1 MRSIL
6 NVHVDTDNEFALS
19 HVLGPMANSVQ
30 STWHQYLRRWATY
43 TCLCFGLAG
52 AREIGETSYTFSDME
67 WLRIYNAAVKRG
79 GMLHQNYYLSVGSM
93 TVMINLNDEAQATDR
108 NYGKW
113 RRGLQSGIG
122 GTIVEK
128 PMIRKDTDELAGK
141 FRFGKTFL
149 ITDLVYKCNSNARG
163 TTNIQY
169 GLDEMGYA
177 VTVIDINSFKSV
189 TRAQKFLDAVD
200 NLKRN
205 VMPDVASEE
214 NVTIHFGISFAFL
227 ITDTHPYHVWVEN
240 NFAERM
246 SEAIR
251 SVDKMAT
258 RPIFVSLCKDPRFHG
273 IQSGIQEVAVDTADV
288 LRSYGIMVKTDDGMW
303 RLMYGHA
310 GNHYMNNQSMPDRLG
325 VFATM
330 EKFLFRQRVLL
341 MCSLNVEAAKGLN
354 DMVKESSMKVGINLE
369 LMEAVLKEPATIQ
382 IGAGGGVPDTASTGT
397 DCPGTVGGG
406 RRVNVEYEKAPWIEA
421 TVRSVL
427 PEPSANIYD
436 MWFYVNHGRDDV
448 ILRQRHYNGHDDEIV
463 PHDFM
468 NQDFG
473 YGKECIACRGSEM
486 TKDYQLWPPEYQRKM
501 VIKTAARSRAFF
513 NIMADNGSA
522 VTDPQKDFV
531 RFLKDITRAMMGNKD
546 ANMERSS

>member
-1 MRSIL
+1 MPARPQTEFVPPLKPLNVATYCRVWTDYTGTSVRSIL
-6 NVHVDTDNEFALS
+6 NVHVDTMNEFALS

-30 STWHQYLRRWATY
+30 STWHQYLRRLATY

-93 TVMINLNDEAQATDR
+93 TVMINLSDEAQATDR

-122 GTIVEK
+122 GTIVER
-128 PMIRKDTDELAGK
+128 PMVRKENDELAGK
-141 FRFGKTFL
+141 FRFGKTIL
-149 ITDLVYKCNSNARG
+149 ITDLVCKCNSNARG
-163 TTNIQY
+163 MTNIQY

-200 NLKRN
+200 HLKRN

-214 NVTIHFGISFAFL
+214 NVTIHFWISFAFL
-227 ITDTHPYHVWVEN
+227 ITDTHPYHVWVES

-273 IQSGIQEVAVDTADV
+273 IQSGIQEVAVDSADV
-288 LRSYGIMVKTDDGMW
+288 LRSFGIMVTTDDGMW

-325 VFATM
+325 VFATL

-397 DCPGTVGGG
+397 DCPAQLE
-406 RRVNVEYEKAPWIEA
+406 VEEE
-421 TVRSVL
+421 
-427 PEPSANIYD
+427 
-436 MWFYVNHGRDDV
+436 
-448 ILRQRHYNGHDDEIV
+448 
-463 PHDFM
+463 
-468 NQDFG
+468 
-473 YGKECIACRGSEM
+473 
-486 TKDYQLWPPEYQRKM
+486 
-501 VIKTAARSRAFF
+501 
-513 NIMADNGSA
+513 
-522 VTDPQKDFV
+522 
-531 RFLKDITRAMMGNKD
+531 
-546 ANMERSS
+546 